1 MDGNILLSPRMCD
14 IRNDPVSGR
23 QRENGLDAVIG
34 SWKKQ
39 LGSPVNTGL
48 PSPVFSSAK
57 LAKTIYINSKHK
69 LLGGA
74 K

>member
-1 MDGNILLSPRMCD
+1 
-14 IRNDPVSGR
+14 
-23 QRENGLDAVIG
+23 VIG